1 MKIPLSWLKE
11 YIDITWPIEKLAK
24 RLTLAGLEVAAI
36 ERVGAEWDR
45 DKFFV
50 GRILEVRPHPNADRL
65 VIAVVDHGAE
75 EPLAVVTGAPNVKVG
90 HRGQKV
96 AFAKVGARLIDGHAK
111 ELRYFTLKPT
121 TIRGVRSEG
130 MLCSEKELG
139 ISEEH
144 EGIMILSDDAPVG
157 TPLADYLGDTVL
169 EFDLTPNLAH
179 CFCVLGVAREIAA
192 LTGQAMNIETP
203 SPSPPLLPSH
213 PFVDV
218 EISDPDLC
226 PRYSAALVK
235 DVKIGPSPF
244 WVRRRL
250 TLAGMRPIN
259 NIVDTTNYVMLAL
272 GQPLHAFD
280 YDKLAA
286 SGQQQAGSLPT
297 IIVRR
302 AKPGEKIVTL
312 DGVERELT
320 SGMLLITDPS
330 GPIAIAGVMG
340 GLGTEVTNETT
351 NVLIEAANF
360 DNISVRRTSWAL
372 KLPTE
377 AAARFGRGVAPQLTT
392 IALARACE
400 LMEGLADGTAE
411 ESFADAYP
419 IKPETK
425 TIEFKPH
432 EVERI
437 LGIRIPIEEIVR
449 ILSSLEFEVNEE
461 RVMSNEGTLVTRLLV
476 TVPYYRLDVSIPA
489 DLIEEVARV
498 YGYDRLPSAL
508 LSDELPPQHRNLAL
522 EGEERVRDILAGC
535 GLQEVITYSLTSL
548 ESAAKITPGEPIDES
563 QYIKLANPLS
573 SERAYMRRTLMAS
586 LLETLRDN
594 LRFRDHVAIFE
605 VGRVYLPRDVG
616 VQHAEPLPDEPRR
629 LGIAMTGPRL
639 ERSWLTG
646 SPELMDF
653 FDLKGVVE
661 ALLAQMGLKDC
672 AFVPTKHPTFH
683 PVRAAALILG
693 GKEVGVLG
701 EVHPLVREAFDLPA
715 QPVCLAEFDLEAL
728 LEPFGGARHFE
739 PIPRFPAVTR
749 DLALVVD
756 EGLPAQEV
764 LDAIV
769 EAGGELLR
777 RVEFFDLYR
786 GEPIPPG
793 KKSLAY
799 SLTYQA
805 QDRTLTDEEAAEAHE
820 RIVRH
825 LAEKLGAKL
834 RA

>member
-1 MKIPLSWLKE
+1 
-11 YIDITWPIEKLAK
+11 
-24 RLTLAGLEVAAI
+24 AI

-65 VIAVVDHGAE
+65 VIAVVDYGAE

-90 HRGQKV
+90 HRGQRV

-111 ELRYFTLKPT
+111 ELRYFTLKPA

-179 CFCVLGVAREIAA
+179 CFCILGVAREIAA
-192 LTGQAMNIETP
+192 LTGQEMKIKTP
-203 SPSPPLLPSH
+203 SPSLPQFPST

-218 EISDPDLC
+218 EIADLDLC

-244 WVRRRL
+244 WVQHRL

-259 NIVDTTNYVMLAL
+259 NIVDTTNYVMLKL

-280 YDKLAA
+280 YDKLHCR
-286 SGQQQAGSLPT
+286 GGTPCPPV

-302 AKPGEKIVTL
+302 ARPGERVTTL
-312 DGVERELT
+312 DSVERELT
-320 SGMLLITDPS
+320 EDMLLITDPS

-340 GLGTEVTNETT
+340 GLETEVTNETT

-392 IALARACE
+392 IALARACK
-400 LMEGLADGTAE
+400 LMEEFADGAAE

-419 IKPETK
+419 VKPETK

-437 LGIRIPIEEIVR
+437 LGIRIPIEETVR
-449 ILSSLEFEVNEE
+449 ILRSLEFKASEE
-461 RVMSNEGTLVTRLLV
+461 RVMSNEGTLATRLLV

-498 YGYDRLPSAL
+498 YGYDRLPSVL

-548 ESAAKITPGEPIDES
+548 ESAAKLTPGEPIDES

-594 LRFRDHVAIFE
+594 LRFRDRVAIFE
-605 VGRVYLPRDVG
+605 IGRVYLPRDVG
-616 VQHAEPLPDEPRR
+616 VQHAEPLLPHEPRR
-629 LGIAMTGPRL
+629 LGIAMTGLRM

-653 FDLKGVVE
+653 FDLKGMVE
-661 ALLAQMGLKDC
+661 TLLDRLGTENYVFL
-672 AFVPTKHPTFH
+672 PTEHSTFH
-683 PVRAAALILG
+683 PGRVAELRLSAISHQPLAI
-693 GKEVGVLG
+693 LG

-728 LEPFGGARHFE
+728 LKPFGGARHFE
-739 PIPRFPAVTR
+739 PIPRFPAVTQ

-769 EAGGELLR
+769 EAGGRLLR
-777 RVEFFDLYR
+777 RVELFDLYR
-786 GEPIPPG
+786 REPIPAG

-805 QDRTLTDEEAAEAHE
+805 EDRTLTDEEVAQAQE

-825 LAEKLGAKL
+825 LAEKLGAEL
-834 RA
+834 RS